1 MQRKQTKKEGS
12 KSEQRKVERK
22 LVRLTVRKE
31 TKKIG
36 RSENRRTERKQRGN
50 TKKVARKQKRKKKRK
65 LRKTK
70 MRKVEKSR
78 LGRSIP
84 SDKMEVFT
92 ANFQRGKERVRGED
106 SMKFLGSIEL
116 PFSSH
121 GRLRSDYRQLV
132 REKVI
137 DILPDYCEEARMS
150 REDKWTTNCAR
161 RAKRIRERIQN
172 RNKIL

>member
-36 RSENRRTERKQRGN
+36 RSENRRTERKQSN

-84 SDKMEVFT
+84 SDKMEVFR

-132 REKVI
+132 REKVVWI
-137 DILPDYCEEARMS
+137 IGW
-150 REDKWTTNCAR
+150 REFNNH
-161 RAKRIRERIQN
+161 ISGH
-172 RNKIL
+172 